1 MKGIAMKYFIKS
13 SLVSLA
19 GITLV
24 ACVSMSAGQS
34 IVKTEKG
41 VLVSTNNMT
50 LYTFDNDQA
59 NSGKSSCYG
68 DCAINWPPLLVDAN
82 ATSYGSY
89 SIITR
94 DDGKKQFAYKGKP
107 LYYFLKDTKPGEQN
121 GNGFSNNAW
130 HIVQM

>member
-1 MKGIAMKYFIKS
+1 MNYFHKTG
-13 SLVSLA
+13 LVFLA
-19 GITLV
+19 SITLV
-24 ACVSMSAGQS
+24 ACVSMSANQN
-34 IVKTEKG
+34 IVKKERG
-41 VLVSTNNMT
+41 ILVSTNNMT

-59 NSGKSSCYG
+59 NSGKSSCNG

-82 ATSYGSY
+82 ASSYGSY

-107 LYYFLKDTKPGEQN
+107 LYYFLMDKKPGEQN
-121 GNGFSNNAW
+121 GNGYANNTW

>member
-1 MKGIAMKYFIKS
+1 MNYFHKTG
-13 SLVSLA
+13 LVFLA
-19 GITLV
+19 SITLA

-34 IVKTEKG
+34 IVKAEKG
-41 VLVSTNNMT
+41 ILVSTNNMT

-59 NSGKSSCYG
+59 NSGKSTCNG
-68 DCAINWPPLLVDAN
+68 DCAINWPPLLVDVN

-107 LYYFLKDTKPGEQN
+107 LYYFLMDKKPGEQK
-121 GNGFSNNAW
+121 GNGYSNNTW